1 LQHGPGHAVSTP
13 TIDALV
19 VLQRS
24 DVAHLAAQRERFEG
38 LRLFF
43 FDPGLLEDALAQG
56 LPGADF
62 RRLDMQP
69 DLQARAVTRALAL
82 ATELDQ
88 RLTEL
93 RASLF
98 DGGVFDGWDVGLFH
112 LALQRLLVARQIGL
126 ACERAFPQGRL
137 GVLRPNNPQQQYF
150 DSFLVPDLVARDPA
164 RWSVLD
170 GYDGARHHNAAAYD
184 LGFDTDTL
192 ATLVAER
199 PVGAIT
205 HVPTCF
211 YDAAR
216 IASEV
221 ARVHDRSLDLPSL
234 IWDVPV
240 RRQQVLLRRLDA
252 LAAIDPAADVYAQ
265 RARGVL
271 ADTLAEW
278 LPQPAGRQAQLDSW
292 AARCRLQAINYT
304 GLLRALRGHAPDFVL
319 TDHDAGN
326 NGPLYSVADAL
337 GARVFVLPHSAH
349 PAMVL
354 PHAHR
359 VTAIERA
366 GFATPVRTV
375 LGQRV
380 PLRPVRVDNPARRQR
395 PERVRTLCLL
405 LNTSHTDGLT
415 YNDLLALVAF
425 HTPLADLCRR
435 HEVELL
441 VRLKPGAPALKVMG
455 GALGLSAETLTDTLL
470 PPLDQIAQRSQLCV
484 AFGEPS
490 TGVLAFLD
498 AGACVLNA
506 CPSVWPVDIVACPPL
521 VADGVVPSLSL
532 NDALH
537 EVQRLL
543 ADPARLRRRCDEQA
557 DALARRAAGAQAH
570 FFPDPEP
577 ATDPAGA

>member
-1 LQHGPGHAVSTP
+1 MNMPA
-13 TIDALV
+13 IDALV

-24 DVAHLAAQRERFEG
+24 DVAHLAAHRERFEG

-43 FDPGLLEDALAQG
+43 FDPGLLEDALTQG
-56 LPGADF
+56 LAGADF
-62 RRLDMQP
+62 RRLDVEP

-88 RLTEL
+88 RLADL
-93 RASLF
+93 RRSLF
-98 DGGVFDGWDVGLFH
+98 EGTVFDGWDVGLFH
-112 LALQRLLVARQIGL
+112 LALQRLLVARQLGL

-137 GVLRPNNPQQQYF
+137 GVLRPNNPQQHYF
-150 DSFLVPDLVARDPA
+150 DSFAVPDLVAHDPA
-164 RWSVLD
+164 RWSVVD
-170 GYDGARHHNAAAYD
+170 GYDGARHFSAAAYD
-184 LGFDTDTL
+184 VGFDTDTL
-192 ATLVAER
+192 AALVAER

-234 IWDVPV
+234 MWDVPV
-240 RRQQVLLRRLDA
+240 RRQQVLLRA
-252 LAAIDPAADVYAQ
+252 LNTLATIDPATTVYAE

-271 ADTLAEW
+271 SDALAGL
-278 LPQPAGRQAQLDSW
+278 LPQPAGRQVQVDSW
-292 AARCRLQAINYT
+292 AARCRLQAVNYT

-337 GARVFVLPHSAH
+337 GARIFVLPHSAH

-380 PLRPVRVDNPARRQR
+380 PVRPVRVENPVHHRR

-435 HEVELL
+435 HGVELL

-455 GALGLSAETLTDTLL
+455 GALGLSAEALTEALI
-470 PPLDQIAQRSQLCV
+470 PPLDQIAQRTDLCV

-498 AGACVLNA
+498 AGACVVNA
-506 CPSVWPVDIVACPPL
+506 CPTVWPVDYLACPPL

-543 ADPARLRRRCDEQA
+543 VDPALLRRRCDDQA
-557 DALARRAAGAQAH
+557 DALARRSAGAHAH
-570 FFPDPEP
+570 LFPDPETE
-577 ATDPAGA
+577 AAGA